1 MDHTF
6 AIVSRDGL
14 WRDGDMIEERLSH
27 GVAEQRGH
35 VIRAGD
41 ARDPEL
47 ARVCDQRFD
56 EIVRAVD
63 GFGTRLRGVA
73 FARRVQ
79 SANGEDIFSSAV
91 ITLSELSVVTTPDRL
106 AQDIQLARPRAST
119 RVPGNLPIVWANGSA
134 SVLLHEAIG
143 HAAEEGAQAMAWPA
157 WLRVRDEP
165 RFRLDDAGQFA
176 STSDLLRQRPSSL
189 RRATFKDV
197 PIPRMTRVVVD
208 GEHPFAMPEDY
219 IEVQLTAGGRYDPLT
234 DRVSISVAQAV
245 DSHGEALRP
254 FVIRTTRDRVRTS
267 LLGASGAPLRYPG
280 VICSSDGQKLAV
292 ECAAPVILTSE
303 LS

>member
-14 WRDGDMIEERLSH
+14 WRDGGMLEERLAH
-27 GVAEQRGH
+27 GIAEQRGH
-35 VIRAGD
+35 IIKAGD
-41 ARDPEL
+41 ARDAEL

-56 EIVRAVD
+56 EIVRAVN
-63 GFGTRLRGVA
+63 GIGARMRGVA

-91 ITLSELSVVTTPDRL
+91 ITVSPVVTTPEHL
-106 AQDIQLARPRAST
+106 AEDIQLARASASA
-119 RVPGNLPIVWANGSA
+119 RVPPNLPILWANGSA

-143 HAAEEGAQAMAWPA
+143 HAAEEGAPPLAWPA

-165 RFRLDDAGQFA
+165 RFRLDDAGNVA
-176 STSDLLRQRPSSL
+176 RSSDLLRERPSSL

-197 PIPRMTRVVVD
+197 AIPRMTRVVVE
-208 GEHPFAMPEDY
+208 GEQPFELPADY

-245 DSHGEALRP
+245 DSRGETLGP
-254 FVIRTTRDRVRTS
+254 FVIRTTRDRVRAS
-267 LLGASGAPLRYPG
+267 LIGMRGASIRYPG
-280 VICSSDGQKLAV
+280 VICSSDGQKLVV